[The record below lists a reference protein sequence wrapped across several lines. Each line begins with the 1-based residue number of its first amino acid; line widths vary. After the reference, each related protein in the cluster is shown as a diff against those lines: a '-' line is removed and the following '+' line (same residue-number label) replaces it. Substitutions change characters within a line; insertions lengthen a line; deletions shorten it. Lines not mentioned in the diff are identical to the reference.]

1 MDAMEAMQHEYIRFS
16 THGRA
21 GLVLLDRPRA
31 LNALSADMADTLRR
45 QLDIW
50 ATDSGISHVVM
61 AGSEPRAFCAGGDV
75 RDLHSIA
82 ARGEFDLMKTHFR
95 AEYGAHLAV
104 CEFPKP
110 IISLADGITMGG
122 GAGLMQCSTHAIVS
136 DKTRFAMPEAA
147 IGLFPDAGASVFL
160 GRCPRPVALLLGL
173 TGHIIGAADC
183 LMLGLASVMVPADS
197 MAALRQALLD
207 CDSADIDSV
216 IDGFRADPGVAPLQ
230 AQRATIDHIFGDHVL
245 TDHVFTGQGL
255 AAMRE
260 RAGDLARLKG
270 DSVAEA
276 VHAALSAKCPMSM
289 HVFARLLEMVPQI
302 ADIPAALALDYQLAI
317 RMTARPDFQ
326 EGVRAVLID
335 KSNDA
340 AWVPAR
346 LEDVTSSMVDAV
358 FDNAGLPSL
367 R

>member
-1 MDAMEAMQHEYIRFS
+1 MQQDHISFS

-31 LNALSADMADTLRR
+31 LNALSAQMAAALRG
-45 QLDIW
+45 QLGIW
-50 ATDSGISHVVM
+50 ADDDDIGHVVM

-75 RDLHSIA
+75 RDLHAIA
-82 ARGEFDLMKTHFR
+82 IRGEFELMKTHFR

-104 CEFPKP
+104 YDFPKA
-110 IISLADGITMGG
+110 IISLADGVTMGG

-136 DKTRFAMPEAA
+136 ETTRFAMPESA

-160 GRCPRPVALLLGL
+160 GRCPRQVALCLGL

-183 LMLGLASVMVPADS
+183 LMLGLAGAMVRAAEMS
-197 MAALRQALLD
+197 ALREALLA
-207 CDSADIDSV
+207 CDSADIDAV
-216 IDGFRADPGVAPLQ
+216 IHRFQLDPGVPPLQ
-230 AQRATIDHIFGDHVL
+230 AQRATIDH
-245 TDHVFTGQGL
+245 VFAGRDL
-255 AAMRE
+255 ATMRD

-270 DSVAEA
+270 DSLAEA
-276 VHAALSAKCPMSM
+276 VHVALSTKCPMSM
-289 HVFARLLEMVPQI
+289 HVFARLIEMGPRI
-302 ADIPAALALDYQLAI
+302 ADIPAALDLDYHLAI
-317 RMTARPDFQ
+317 RMTERPDFR

-340 AWVPAR
+340 AWQPAR
-346 LEDVTSSMVDAV
+346 LEDVTPAMVDAV
-358 FDNAGLPSL
+358 FDNAGLPPL